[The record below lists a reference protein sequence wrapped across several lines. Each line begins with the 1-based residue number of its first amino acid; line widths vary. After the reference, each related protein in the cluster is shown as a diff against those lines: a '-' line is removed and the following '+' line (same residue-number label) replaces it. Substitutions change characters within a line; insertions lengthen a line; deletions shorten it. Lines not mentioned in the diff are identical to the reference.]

1 MLSLASLVPIT
12 SNYYI
17 NTSPLSS
24 TYGDMTTAMHI
35 LTWCRLLLLTVNGS
49 PPHEQVAKRG
59 DK

>member
-24 TYGDMTTAMHI
+24 TYGDMTTAI
-35 LTWCRLLLLTVNGS
+35 LTVCRILPLTVNGS
-49 PPHEQVAKRG
+49 PHEQVAKCG
-59 DK
+59 DN